1 MYTPF
6 SNEENVNIQ
15 TSILK
20 MQTPLNNQINPQI
33 NEMLNLLN
41 NCQYVKLEFPEL
53 CFIILNTFNLYIII
67 N

>member
-41 NCQYVKLEFPEL
+41 NCQYVKLEFPE
-53 CFIILNTFNLYIII
+53 
-67 N
+67 